1 MENKFWSNQVDV
13 PAGITMTERAP
24 VWRHSQITQ
33 DIFQETTELQF
44 YANTDTVVFIAQGLR
59 LGGGF
64 EIISGHGEAESVKV
78 SITATYDQDSAR
90 VPARVGL
97 ITNDI
102 GEGLGI
108 FTSSTDSGKLKGVE
122 CLNFQVVVTIPSNE
136 PISWDN
142 LEVDMPNFALSVNF
156 LEPEYIPRVRLT
168 SKNMPIHI
176 YNLISDIAVV
186 KTSNSPISGELTSN
200 KALVL
205 ETSDGM
211 ISVLLKLVEADDIL
225 EGENRVQINAT
236 NSPVYAKAILS
247 REGATRASGGRYRI
261 AACTCKSAVNVI
273 IPSYPE
279 DARITL
285 DVLTTDAPAE
295 VEIPNF
301 QGHQFLEL
309 ILSQSSHITPT
320 STPSNMTISN
330 NKFWSDE
337 VDSVPNGV
345 RMKASLPQWETF
357 EVTGGEMELKDT
369 TSFELSQIT
378 KETTLSFIAKGSYLS
393 GKFHITSS
401 TEVTDVVRVSVSVT
415 YQKISSG
422 SPAKVGRIECIGGG
436 IGLGI
441 FMPSCADPTVVG
453 PRGLCFDVRVT
464 LPAKGRVGDTKL
476 PFLLKKLDVDMTNFS
491 LGATFEE
498 PVFFD
503 QVNLQTVNGPIHAS
517 NLVSKVGVINTK
529 NGGITGSFASVESL
543 DLHTTN
549 GRVKVDL
556 SLFKLPAKTGATKV
570 NMRTENGHIDA
581 KVELR
586 QKAKFD
592 LDADVIFHY
601 EVDAFTENG
610 QVKINVPVYPA
621 EARLGLG
628 VWTTNAPVHLNVPNF
643 EGRFRLATTNG
654 KSGVVCSMN
663 SESLPIFDYQHSPSM
678 KTASGEIRCDG
689 RKKLAGTVRAETSN
703 ANVQLEV

>member
-1 MENKFWSNQVDV
+1 MENKFWSNQYQ
-13 PAGITMTERAP
+13 P
-24 VWRHSQITQ
+24 ITQ

-236 NSPVYAKAILS
+236 NSPVYAKAILG
-247 REGATRASGGRYRI
+247 REGASRASGGRYRI

-279 DARITL
+279 DARVTL

-295 VEIPNF
+295 VEIPDF
-301 QGHQFLEL
+301 QA
-309 ILSQSSHITPT
+309 INSSNSYSLNHHTQRTPT
-320 STPSNMTISN
+320 STPSKMTISN
-330 NKFWSDE
+330 NKFWSNE

-401 TEVTDVVRVSVSVT
+401 TEVTDVVRVSVSVM

-422 SPAKVGRIECIGGG
+422 APAKVGRIECIGGG

-441 FMPSCADPTVVG
+441 FMPSCADSTVVG

-503 QVNLQTVNGPIHAS
+503 QVSLQTVNGPIHAS
-517 NLVSKVGVINTK
+517 NLASKVGVINTK

-556 SLFKLPAKTGATKV
+556 SLFKLPGKTGATKV

-581 KVELR
+581 KAELR
-586 QKAKFD
+586 QKATFD
-592 LDADVIFHY
+592 LDADARFHY

-621 EARLGLG
+621 AARLGLG
-628 VWTTNAPVHLNVPNF
+628 VGTTNAPVHLNVPNF
-643 EGRFRLATTNG
+643 EGRFRLGTTNG

-663 SESLPIFDYQHSPSM
+663 SDSWPVFDYQRSPSM
-678 KTASGEIRCDG
+678 KTASGEIRCG
-689 RKKLAGTVRAETSN
+689 GQKKLAGTVCVETTN
-703 ANVQLEV
+703 ANVKLEV